1 MTATATATRLIE
13 VRCRHCGRL
22 LFKAEERGGRVEIVC
37 PDRRCRR
44 MQTHVLTGRDA
55 R

>member
-1 MTATATATRLIE
+1 MTATATATRLVE

-22 LFKAEERGGRVEIVC
+22 ICKIAAERARIEVVC

-44 MQTHVLTGRDA
+44 MQTHLLTGRDQA
-55 R
+55 

>member
-1 MTATATATRLIE
+1 MTATATVARLVE

-22 LFKAEERGGRVEIVC
+22 LFRAEEKGGRVEIVC

-44 MQTHVLTGRDA
+44 MQTHQLTGRDG